1 MAEAQRDHEV
11 TATSSA
17 VAPATRPKPRLLLA
31 DDHLALLDS
40 LSELLAPTYDVV
52 AAVADGESLVQAALE
67 LEPDLILTD
76 IGMPR
81 LNGLDAV
88 AALRCH
94 GAGVRVVFYTVD
106 QDIDTAAEAIR
117 RGATG
122 YVAKAAPMSALLDVL
137 RAAMAGE
144 TRVVLR

>member
-1 MAEAQRDHEV
+1 MTEAQRADDV
-11 TATSSA
+11 FATSGA

-31 DDHLALLDS
+31 DDHVALLDS

-52 AAVADGESLVQAALE
+52 GAVADGELLVQAALE

-88 AALRCH
+88 TAIRCH

-106 QDIDTAAEAIR
+106 QDIDTAEEAIR

-122 YVAKAAPMSALLDVL
+122 YVSKAASLSALLEVL
-137 RAAMAGE
+137 RAAMAGV
-144 TRVVLR
+144 TRIVLR

>member
-1 MAEAQRDHEV
+1 MTEASRDHESS
-11 TATSSA
+11 ATSSA
-17 VAPATRPKPRLLLA
+17 VAPATREKPRLLLA
-31 DDHLALLDS
+31 DDHVALLDS
-40 LSELLAPTYDVV
+40 LSELLAQTCDIV

-94 GAGVRVVFYTVD
+94 GARVRVVVYTVD
-106 QDIDTAAEAIR
+106 QDIETAEEAIR

-122 YVAKAAPMSALLDVL
+122 YVAKAAPLSALHDAL
-137 RAAMAGE
+137 RAALAGE
-144 TRVVLR
+144 TRIVLR